1 MDVGSGYI
9 MDHKASIKHLAKAKQ
24 VCFNMPQEHVLPLA
38 RTWVC
43 MGCCTHGLDHPYS
56 LLPAYPKEMLAGFS
70 CCRTDRIIKFGTD
83 H

>member
-43 MGCCTHGLDHPYS
+43 VGCCTHGTGPS
-56 LLPAYPKEMLAGFS
+56 LLTSTCLPQRDASWLLLLQN
-70 CCRTDRIIKFGTD
+70 
-83 H
+83 